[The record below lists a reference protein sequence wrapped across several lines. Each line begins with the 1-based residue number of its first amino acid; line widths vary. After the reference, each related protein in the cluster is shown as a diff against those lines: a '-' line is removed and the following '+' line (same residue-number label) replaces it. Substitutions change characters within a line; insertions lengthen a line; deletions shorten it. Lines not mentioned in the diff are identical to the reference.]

1 MYYALVDIV
10 AVLVIFVINF
20 NVIFPM
26 HKPRNVK
33 AYKLY
38 RWFLLSLLFYFVTDG
53 IWGIFD
59 SVHSQI
65 GIIVDTSIYFA
76 SMSLSILIWTH
87 FEVAYLN
94 EDGLFGKIIR
104 IVGWVIFSAGIIL
117 LVLNL
122 CIPSF
127 TLLFSADENGIYKAG
142 IGRYIFFAVQMAL
155 FILSSIYALVVALQ
169 NAGDKRTRY
178 ICISAVGVAMT
189 IAIALQL
196 PFTNAP
202 IYSAGCLIGCCLL
215 YTFVIRQET
224 NEYKRAI
231 EEGKYREAK
240 THEELDT
247 TKALA
252 YSDPLTGV
260 KNKHAYVELE
270 EHVDLLI
277 REGKMDKFSIIVF
290 DLNDLKGIN
299 DTYGHAVG
307 DKYIIRTCEKIGEFF
322 KNDVIYRFGGD
333 EFVLVLQGDS
343 YAKRYKVLEKFN
355 AMVEGCLGT
364 DEPIIAT
371 GIADFNLGK
380 DNTLRAVFV
389 RADQKMYMRKHSLK
403 EMSNA

>member
-1 MYYALVDIV
+1 MYYALVDII

-20 NVIFPM
+20 NVVFPT

-38 RWFLLSLLFYFVTDG
+38 RWFLLSLLIYFVTDG

-59 SVHSQI
+59 SIHSQI

-76 SMSLSILIWTH
+76 SMSFSILIWTH

-94 EDGLFGKIIR
+94 ENGLLGKVIK

-117 LVLNL
+117 LALNL
-122 CIPSF
+122 CIPSCV
-127 TLLFSADENGIYKAG
+127 LLFSADENGVYQPG
-142 IGRYIFFAVQMAL
+142 TGRYIFFAVQMAL
-155 FILSSIYALVVALQ
+155 FVLSSIYALVVALREQ
-169 NAGDKRTRY
+169 GEKKLNY
-178 ICISAVGVAMT
+178 ISISAVGLAMT
-189 IAIALQL
+189 TAIALQL

-202 IYSAGCLIGCCLL
+202 IYSAGCLVGCCLL

-290 DLNDLKGIN
+290 DLNNLKSIN
-299 DTYGHAVG
+299 DTYGHDVG
-307 DKYIIRTCEKIGEFF
+307 DKYIIKTCEKISNFF
-322 KNDVIYRFGGD
+322 KDDVIYRFGGD

-343 YAKRYKVLEKFN
+343 YTKRYKILERFN
-355 AMVEGCLGT
+355 IMVEECIGT

-389 RADQKMYMRKHSLK
+389 RADEKMYMRKRSLK

>member
-1 MYYALVDIV
+1 MYYALVDII

-26 HKPRNVK
+26 HKPKNVK

-38 RWFLLSLLFYFVTDG
+38 RWFLLSLLIYFITDG
-53 IWGIFD
+53 IWGVFD
-59 SVHSQI
+59 SIHSQV
-65 GIIVDTSIYFA
+65 GIIVVTSIYFA
-76 SMSLSILIWTH
+76 SMSFSILIWTH
-87 FEVAYLN
+87 FEVAYLK
-94 EDGLFGKIIR
+94 EKGAFDKALR
-104 IVGWVIFSAGIIL
+104 IVGWIIFSAGIIL
-117 LVLNL
+117 LILNL
-122 CIPSF
+122 CIPSI
-127 TLLFSADENGIYKAG
+127 TLLFSADENGIYQAG
-142 IGRYIFFAVQMAL
+142 VGRYIFFTVQMAL
-155 FILSSIYALVVALQ
+155 FLLSSIYALVVALRERGEKKL
-169 NAGDKRTRY
+169 NY
-178 ICISAVGVAMT
+178 ISMSAVGVNMT
-189 IAIALQL
+189 VAIALQL

-215 YTFVIRQET
+215 YSFVIRQET

-270 EHVDLLI
+270 EHIDLLI
-277 REGKMDKFSIIVF
+277 REGKMDKFSVIVF

-299 DTYGHAVG
+299 DTYGHDVG
-307 DKYIIRTCEKIGEFF
+307 DKYIVKTCEKIGTFF

-343 YAKRYKVLEKFN
+343 YTKRYKVLEKFN
-355 AMVEGCLGT
+355 MMVEECLGT

-389 RADQKMYMRKHSLK
+389 RAEEKNVYEKTFSK
-403 EMSNA
+403 GNV